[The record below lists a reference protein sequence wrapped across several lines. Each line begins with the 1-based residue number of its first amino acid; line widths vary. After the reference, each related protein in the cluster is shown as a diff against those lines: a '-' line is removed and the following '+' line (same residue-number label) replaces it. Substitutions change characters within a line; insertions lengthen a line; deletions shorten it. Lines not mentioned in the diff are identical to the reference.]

1 MAKKQKTSSNKE
13 APAKKP
19 NPSEVVAQ
27 GVVEEALA
35 NAMFRVKLNNDVII
49 LCTICGKIR
58 KNNIRILPGDRV
70 DVGVNIYDMSKGRIL
85 FRYKN

>member
-1 MAKKQKTSSNKE
+1 MAKKHNKTVDKE
-13 APAKKP
+13 TTKKP
-19 NPSEVVAQ
+19 NPSEVVAA

-35 NAMFRVKLNNDVII
+35 NAMFRVRLNNDVMI

-58 KNNIRILPGDRV
+58 KNNIRILPGDKV
-70 DVGVNIYDMSKGRIL
+70 DVGVNIYDMTKGRIL

>member
-1 MAKKQKTSSNKE
+1 MAKKHNKTDNNQTT
-13 APAKKP
+13 KKP
-19 NPSEVVAQ
+19 NPSEVVAA

-35 NAMFRVKLNNDVII
+35 NAMFRVRLNNDVMI

-58 KNNIRILPGDRV
+58 KNNIRILPGDKV
-70 DVGVNIYDMSKGRIL
+70 DVGVNIYDMTKGRIL

>member
-1 MAKKQKTSSNKE
+1 MAKKHNKTDNIQTT
-13 APAKKP
+13 KKP
-19 NPSEVVAQ
+19 NPSEVVAA

-35 NAMFRVKLNNDVII
+35 NAMFRVKLNNDVMI

-58 KNNIRILPGDRV
+58 KNNIRILPGDKV
-70 DVGVNIYDMSKGRIL
+70 DVGVNIYDMTKGRIL